1 MKIIKIITILLS
13 FFLTANCAMSGSA
26 FLGPAFTG
34 AKTGSVYQSSLSY
47 TSNKVFNQIKS
58 SNSINKLKKKKFFSK
73 VNPALPDIPL
83 SDKNRVIV
91 LAHKIDKIEYSEI
104 IEPEPLP

>member
-1 MKIIKIITILLS
+1 MSKKIFIFISLMFLS
-13 FFLTANCAMSGSA
+13 NCATSPSA
-26 FLGPAFTG
+26 LLGPIFTG

-58 SNSINKLKKKKFFSK
+58 SNSINKLKKKKLFSK

-83 SDKNRVIV
+83 SDKNSVIV
-91 LAHKIDKIEYSEI
+91 LAYKIDKIEYSEI